1 MRAELTAKY
10 FSEESPKPEPRKWW
24 SLRKSEPEEE
34 EAAAELPS
42 FILRSKNYAAP
53 RSFDDDEENGF
64 AI

>member
-1 MRAELTAKY
+1 
-10 FSEESPKPEPRKWW
+10 
-24 SLRKSEPEEE
+24 
-34 EAAAELPS
+34 LPS